1 MEDVQI
7 GFSVSKLSQLSTK
20 LETARRARLYCE
32 TFLREG
38 VAGQMI
44 NKRIFIKDIP
54 VHTVYTVYTF
64 IADPGTTFQVICKR
78 YRITYGTYQ
87 LPVLSKPVEVSL
99 KMNSL

>member
-7 GFSVSKLSQLSTK
+7 GFSVSKLSQLSNK

-54 VHTVYTVYTF
+54 VHTVYTF
-64 IADPGTTFQVICKR
+64 IADPGITFQVICKR